1 MMTNGNTKAA
11 TLKLSIDGPWAQ
23 VSSCF
28 PTTSTKK
35 LRTEYCKKLD
45 LYVGDTPIGTRVL
58 ALQNLRTS
66 RGERM
71 VYVDV
76 VTGTLY
82 RPEDG
87 RCFSSDYLFIR
98 DVRRDVSAV
107 KALINNRGVAYK
119 DYQF

>member
-1 MMTNGNTKAA
+1 MNHGNNKSA
-11 TLKLSIDGPWAQ
+11 TLKLSIDGPFAHP
-23 VSSCF
+23 SSCF

-35 LRTEYCKKLD
+35 LRTEFCKKLD
-45 LYVGDTPIGTRVL
+45 LYVGDTPVGTRVL
-58 ALQNLRTS
+58 ALQKLRTS

-71 VYVDV
+71 VYMDV

-87 RCFSSDYLFIR
+87 RCYTSDYLFIR
-98 DVRRDVSAV
+98 DIRRDAAAV
-107 KALINNRGVAYK
+107 KTLINNRGVSYN